1 MKNRKHE
8 LEPYAP
14 SSAGSEI
21 EPSDGGGPRSFG
33 LADDLLRG
41 AEAIAEFL
49 YGHGR
54 HRRKI
59 YHLVQ
64 TKRLPVFHL
73 GSTLCA
79 RRSTMIAWIEY
90 QEIKATE
97 KES

>member
-1 MKNRKHE
+1 MKNEKDK
-8 LEPYAP
+8 LAPYAP
-14 SSAGSEI
+14 RSAGGDI
-21 EPSDGGGPRSFG
+21 EPSDGGRPRG
-33 LADDLLRG
+33 IDLANDLLPG

-49 YGHGR
+49 YGHRR

-59 YHLVQ
+59 YHLTQ
-64 TKRLPVFHL
+64 AKRLPVFHL

-79 RRSTMIAWIEY
+79 RRSTLIAWIED